1 MQIYFFTETGFL
13 EKTGLKTAE
22 IRRTFAAIADGTD
35 TTDLVVAVYLVK
47 KSVFSGGT
55 AYARNWLTPTAFST
69 GRGRWKLSRLFPVPA
84 ELPEKFKLI
93 RLLPKWQHFPGSISD
108 IYGWTFSYQSFT
120 DHLALVFA
128 HELHH
133 FRRYHLGE
141 HPREGEH
148 GANLW
153 ALKRV
158 GEIGL
163 SVTGERVKVLR
174 KRKKSPL
181 FRKKDQFVG
190 FRKLNTGDSVY
201 ISHDPRSKY
210 VDQQAV
216 VQRPIRKNSKRLVIQ
231 TADKKNWRWPMQW
244 LEIIEE

>member
-22 IRRTFAAIADGTD
+22 IRRTFSVIADGTD

-47 KSVFSGGT
+47 NSSFSGGT
-55 AYARNWLTPTAFST
+55 AYARHWLKPTEFST
-69 GRGRWKLSRLFPVPA
+69 GRGRWKLSRLFQVPPN
-84 ELPEKFKLI
+84 LPEKYKLI
-93 RLLPKWQHFPGSISD
+93 RLLPRWQHFPGTISD
-108 IYGWTFSYQSFT
+108 TYGWTFSYQKFT

-133 FRRYHLGE
+133 FRRYHLGK

-148 GANLW
+148 SANLW

-158 GEIGL
+158 CDIGL
-163 SVTGERVKVLR
+163 PVTGERVKVVR
-174 KRKKSPL
+174 KRKKSSL
-181 FRKKDQFVG
+181 FRKKDPFVG
-190 FRKLNTGDSVY
+190 FRELKIGDSVY

-210 VDQQAV
+210 VDQHAV

-244 LEIIEE
+244 LEIIKK